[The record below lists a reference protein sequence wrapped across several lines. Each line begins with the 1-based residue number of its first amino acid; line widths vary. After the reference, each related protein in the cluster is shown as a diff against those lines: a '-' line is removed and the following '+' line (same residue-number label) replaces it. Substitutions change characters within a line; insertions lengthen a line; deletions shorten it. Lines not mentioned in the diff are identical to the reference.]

1 MFTARQHFDL
11 GVGADGPQQYW
22 AEQALARL
30 RQAFGPQN
38 RTALFIGRYQPSM
51 AAINARSKT
60 ARGGSPTRLSFTAA
74 RCLTKIADGVAS
86 KDRCCASIAN
96 QLRAGAPLN
105 LRRQIADGVASKDR
119 CCAFIAKAFDHG
131 RP

>member
-1 MFTARQHFDL
+1 MIVDDLDVPGFAVAPHKTDPPLVVNANAALTLAVAVQSLQTIAGRHTQIVELLRRVDRQ
-11 GVGADGPQQYW
+11 
-22 AEQALARL
+22 
-30 RQAFGPQN
+30 
-38 RTALFIGRYQPSM
+38 
-51 AAINARSKT
+51 
-60 ARGGSPTRLSFTAA
+60 
-74 RCLTKIADGVAS
+74 
-86 KDRCCASIAN
+86 